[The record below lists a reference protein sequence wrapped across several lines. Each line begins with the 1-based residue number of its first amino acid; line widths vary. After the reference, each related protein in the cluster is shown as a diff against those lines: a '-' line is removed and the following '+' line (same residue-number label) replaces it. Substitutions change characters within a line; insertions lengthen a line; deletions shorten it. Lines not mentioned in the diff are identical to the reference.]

1 MLAFELVGIALVT
14 LFFGAMISSGPQ
26 GAGR

>member
-1 MLAFELVGIALVT
+1 MLAFELVGMALMT
-14 LFFGAMISSGPQ
+14 LFFGAMISNNPR

>member
-1 MLAFELVGIALVT
+1 MLAFELVGVALVA
-14 LFFGAMISSGPQ
+14 LFFGAMISTGPR